1 MKNSIAERIADF
13 LKNYQPFNELSFED
27 LTTIAEKISV
37 LNLEKNDF
45 LFQINDVLKQDFYV
59 IASGT
64 VKLFSMADAEEVL
77 LNKCIAGDIFG
88 LRPFFAKNNYLMS
101 AQATE
106 NAIVYAI
113 PISVF
118 RPYIGQNTAVLDFLL
133 QSFGSTIPSNR
144 TGLGSIKDAVNPA
157 DRQSEIQFFQVFDY
171 NKKPL
176 LIHQDATV
184 QLVAQ
189 KMTDNL
195 LDCAIIHENNIPL
208 GVITDVALRIKIAT
222 GKFYITTFAKNIM
235 SPVVS
240 VAENISL
247 AEAQLVLLQNNV
259 THLVV
264 TKDGTDNSEIR
275 GIISQHDLIAAQ
287 ANNPGVFIKEIKRAS
302 TVETLVQIRQKLSEF
317 VRFSIERR
325 IPISHINI
333 IVGDINLAFYRRCI
347 ELSFL
352 KLGSA
357 PARFSWFCVGSQGR
371 KEQLLLT
378 NQDNFLVFEDVA
390 AEKYQ
395 TVKNYFM
402 TLSNQ
407 VNTDMATIGYSI
419 SVDRNVAQNPLWCK
433 SLSEWNNQFLNWINN
448 PGEKSDASCKI
459 FFDFEIA
466 FGEEK
471 IEQIL
476 QKTILDNASKNKKFL
491 AFLATDALKK
501 EAPLNFFKN
510 FSVEEIGQFKDFFD
524 LKEKVIAMYVDV
536 ARVLAISHGFIGLN
550 NTNSRFKQ
558 LAITE
563 SKYAEVYNEAG
574 DSFLSVCKFRA
585 SEGIKSNNDGRF
597 LNIDK
602 LSKSEKEKLKQNFEA
617 LKELEDIVK
626 NKFSLTYFS

>member
-1 MKNSIAERIADF
+1 
-13 LKNYQPFNELSFED
+13 
-27 LTTIAEKISV
+27 
-37 LNLEKNDF
+37 
-45 LFQINDVLKQDFYV
+45 
-59 IASGT
+59 
-64 VKLFSMADAEEVL
+64 MADAEEVL

-101 AQATE
+101 AQAIE
-106 NAIVYAI
+106 NTIVYAI

-133 QSFGSTIPSNR
+133 QSFASTIPSNR
-144 TGLGSIKDAVNPA
+144 AGLGSIKDSVNPT

-176 LIHQDATV
+176 LIQQDAIV
-184 QLVAQ
+184 QVVAQ
-189 KMTDNL
+189 TMTDNL
-195 LDCAIIHENNIPL
+195 LDCVIIHENNIPI
-208 GVITDVALRIKIAT
+208 GVITDVELRIKIAT

-235 SPVVS
+235 SEVVS
-240 VAENISL
+240 VSENISL
-247 AEAQLVLLQNNV
+247 SEAQLVLLQNNV

-264 TKDGTDNSEIR
+264 TKDGTDNSEVR

-287 ANNPGVFIKEIKRAS
+287 ANNPGVFIKEIKRS
-302 TVETLVQIRQKLSEF
+302 ITVENLVQIRQKLSEF

-325 IPISHINI
+325 IPISHINV

-347 ELSFL
+347 ELCFL

-378 NQDNFLVFEDVA
+378 DQDNFLVFEDVA
-390 AEKYQ
+390 ANKYQ
-395 TVKNYFM
+395 IVKDYF
-402 TLSNQ
+402 LALANQ
-407 VNTDMATIGYSI
+407 VNSDMATIGYAI
-419 SVDRNVAQNPLWCK
+419 SVDGNVARNLDWCK

-448 PGEKSDASCKI
+448 PGEKSDARCKI

-466 FGEEK
+466 YGEEK

-476 QKTILDNASKNKKFL
+476 HKTILENASKNKKFL
-491 AFLATDALKK
+491 AFLATDSLKK
-501 EAPLNFFKN
+501 EPPLNFFKN
-510 FSVEEIGQFKDFFD
+510 FAVEESGQFKEKFD
-524 LKEKVIAMYVDV
+524 LKEKVIAMYTDV
-536 ARVLAISHGFIGLN
+536 ARVLALSQGFIGLN

-558 LAITE
+558 LAISE
-563 SKYAEVYNEAG
+563 PKYAEVYTEAA
-574 DSFLSVCKFRA
+574 DSFLSICQFKTN
-585 SEGIKSNNDGRF
+585 EGLKSNSDGRF

-602 LSKSEKEKLKQNFEA
+602 LSKSDREKLKQNFES
-617 LKELEDIVK
+617 LNDLEDIVK

>member
-302 TVETLVQIRQKLSEF
+302 TVETLVQIRQKLYEF

-433 SLSEWNNQFLNWINN
+433 SLSEWNNQFMNWINN

-510 FSVEEIGQFKDFFD
+510 FSVEENGQFKDFFD

>member
-1 MKNSIAERIADF
+1 MKNSIAEKIADF
-13 LKNYQPFNELSFED
+13 LNNYEPFNKLSFGD
-27 LTTIAEKISV
+27 LARISEKILILS
-37 LNLEKNDF
+37 LEKNDF
-45 LFQINDVLKQDFYV
+45 LFQISDVLHENFYV
-59 IASGT
+59 ISSGT
-64 VKLFSMADAEEVL
+64 IKLFSMADAEEVL

-101 AQATE
+101 AQAIE
-106 NAIVYAI
+106 NTIVYAI

-133 QSFGSTIPSNR
+133 QSFASTIPSNR
-144 TGLGSIKDAVNPA
+144 AGLGSIKDSVNPT

-176 LIHQDATV
+176 LIQQDAIV
-184 QLVAQ
+184 QVVAQ
-189 KMTDNL
+189 TMTDNL
-195 LDCAIIHENNIPL
+195 LDCVIIHENNIPI
-208 GVITDVALRIKIAT
+208 GVITDVELRIKIAT

-235 SPVVS
+235 SEVVS
-240 VAENISL
+240 VSENISL
-247 AEAQLVLLQNNV
+247 SEAQLVLLQNNV

-264 TKDGTDNSEIR
+264 TKDGTDNSEVR

-287 ANNPGVFIKEIKRAS
+287 ANNPGVFIKEIKRS
-302 TVETLVQIRQKLSEF
+302 ITVENLVQIRQKLSEF

-325 IPISHINI
+325 IPISHINV
-333 IVGDINLAFYRRCI
+333 IVGDINLAFYKRCI
-347 ELSFL
+347 ELCFL

-378 NQDNFLVFEDVA
+378 DQDNFLVFEDVA
-390 AEKYQ
+390 ANKYQ
-395 TVKNYFM
+395 IVKDYF
-402 TLSNQ
+402 LALANQ
-407 VNTDMATIGYSI
+407 VNSDMATIGYAI
-419 SVDRNVAQNPLWCK
+419 SVDGNVARNLVWCK

-466 FGEEK
+466 YGEEK

-476 QKTILDNASKNKKFL
+476 HKTILENASKNKKFL
-491 AFLATDALKK
+491 AFLATDSLKK
-501 EAPLNFFKN
+501 EPPLNFFKN
-510 FSVEEIGQFKDFFD
+510 FAVEESGQFKEKFD
-524 LKEKVIAMYVDV
+524 LKEKVIAMYTDV
-536 ARVLAISHGFIGLN
+536 ARVLALSQGFIGLN

-558 LAITE
+558 LAISE
-563 SKYAEVYNEAG
+563 PKYAEVYTEAA
-574 DSFLSVCKFRA
+574 DSFLSICQFKTN
-585 SEGIKSNNDGRF
+585 EGLKSNSDGRF

-602 LSKSEKEKLKQNFEA
+602 LSKSDREKLKQNFES
-617 LKELEDIVK
+617 LNDLEDIVK